1 MPCPSLRLAM
11 SRALPSSLICDSK
24 VAGHSSPLTAGLVTE
39 TYGRV
44 QSASAAGC
52 ARDCRRRNASA
63 AVMQVRPPSVVSG
76 IAGWSPFGR
85 SPFGGLGWS

>member
-11 SRALPSSLICDSK
+11 SQALPSSLICDSK
-24 VAGHSSPLTAGLVTE
+24 VAGHSSPLTAGVVPE

-52 ARDCRRRNASA
+52 ARDCRRSSARA
-63 AVMQVRPPSVVSG
+63 AVMQVRPLSVVSG
-76 IAGWSPFGR
+76 IVDSSPFGR
-85 SPFGGLGWS
+85 SAFADSGWL

>member
-11 SRALPSSLICDSK
+11 SQALPSSLIRDSK
-24 VAGHSSPLTAGLVTE
+24 VVGHSLPLSDGVVTE

-52 ARDCRRRNASA
+52 ARDCRRSDAPA
-63 AVMQVRPPSVVSG
+63 AVMQVRPLSVVSG
-76 IAGWSPFGR
+76 TAGWSPFGR
-85 SPFGGLGWS
+85 SPFAGLGWL